1 MKKLILA
8 GVVGFLSLLISGCTS
23 IQVKNNEGFQPQS
36 VKQICV
42 INNPKVTIAGFNDS
56 IVRSFARYNINA
68 RIYPENSKPALCET
82 TMKYTALRSWDVVTY
97 MSYAKFTLLKE
108 GRVVSDAEFR
118 LKGKGGF
125 ALNKWRSTD
134 IKIDELVDVLVGVKN
149 VQ

>member
-1 MKKLILA
+1 MKKLLA
-8 GVVGFLSLLISGCTS
+8 VGVLGLSITGCTS
-23 IQVKNNEGFQPQS
+23 IQVKNSEGFQPQS

-42 INNPKVTIAGFNDS
+42 INNPKVIIAGFDDS

-82 TMKYTALRSWDVVTY
+82 TMNYTALRTWDVVTY
-97 MSYAKFTLLKE
+97 MSYAKFTLMKE
-108 GRVVSDAEFR
+108 GRIVSEAEFR

-134 IKIDELVDVLVGVKN
+134 TKIDELVDQLVGPKVAN
-149 VQ
+149 

>member
-1 MKKLILA
+1 MKKLLA
-8 GVVGFLSLLISGCTS
+8 IGVLGISITGCTS

-42 INNPKVTIAGFNDS
+42 INNPKVIIAGFDDS

-68 RIYPENSKPALCET
+68 RVYPQASKAALCET
-82 TMKYTALRSWDVVTY
+82 TMDYTALRSWDFVTY
-97 MSYAKFTLLKE
+97 MSYAKFTLMKE
-108 GRVVSDAEFR
+108 DRIVSEAEFR

-134 IKIDELVDVLVGVKN
+134 TKIDELVDVLVGSASK
-149 VQ
+149 